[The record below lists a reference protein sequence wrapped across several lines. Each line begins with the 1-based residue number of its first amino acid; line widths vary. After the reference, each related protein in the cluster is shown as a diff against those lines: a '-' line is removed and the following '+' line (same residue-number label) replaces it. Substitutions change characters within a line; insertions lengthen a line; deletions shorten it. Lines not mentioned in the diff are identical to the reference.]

1 MDVINIIPQDKKI
14 KVGDR
19 LIGSGEPVFIIAE
32 AGVNHNGD
40 VNLAKQLIDKAAD
53 AGVDAVKF
61 QTFHANNLVTCTAVK
76 ADYQKSTTAPDESQF
91 DMIKKLELS
100 DDVFLELSDYA
111 KKKKILFLSTPFD
124 EESVDL
130 LDRIGVL
137 AYKIPSGEI
146 TNFPLLKK
154 IAEKKRPVILS
165 TGMASL
171 GEVEDAFQYLKK
183 CGTENII
190 LLHCTTSYPASI
202 KSTNLRAMETLH
214 CAFQVQV
221 GYSDHTEGIIIP
233 IAAVAMGARV
243 LEKHFTLDKT
253 LPGPDHKA
261 SLEPEELSAMVK
273 AIRAVETAFGSG
285 IKEPHEE
292 ENAIKKVARRSLIAR
307 RNINAGDLLKE
318 NDLAIK
324 RPGTGIEPK
333 YMKIILNRRT
343 RTRIQKD
350 QVINWD
356 MIE

>member
-1 MDVINIIPQDKKI
+1 MDVIGIIPLDKIIKI
-14 KVGDR
+14 GDR
-19 LIGSGEPVFIIAE
+19 LIGNGEPVFIIAE

-40 VNLAKQLIDKAAD
+40 VNLAKQLIDKAAG

-61 QTFHANNLVTCTAVK
+61 QTFHANNLVTCTAAK

-202 KSTNLRAMETLH
+202 TSTNLRAMETLH
-214 CAFQVQV
+214 CAFQVPV

-233 IAAVAMGARV
+233 IAAVAMGASV

-261 SLEPEELSAMVK
+261 SLEPEELCAMVK
-273 AIRAVETAFGSG
+273 AIRAVETALGSG

-292 ENAIKKVARRSLIAR
+292 ENAIKKVARRSLIACR
-307 RNINAGDLLKE
+307 DINAGEMLKE

-333 YMKIILNRRT
+333 YMELILTRRT